1 MYRGA
6 AVIEMFSLLILEQCS
21 AWILPCVG
29 SKTQQKD
36 WSRSKVLELVVLACV
51 GGHPEL
57 VDEKRNENPPLRC
70 ILIPTAQT
78 FSSGLRKRHV
88 LVM

>member
-1 MYRGA
+1 MHTGA
-6 AVIEMFSLLILEQCS
+6 VAIVMFRMVILEPFS

-29 SKTQQKD
+29 SETQQKD

-57 VDEKRNENPPLRC
+57 VDEKKERLEYTAVRPDTFYSD
-70 ILIPTAQT
+70 ILSQLTHAT
-78 FSSGLRKRHV
+78 WC
-88 LVM
+88 